1 MASEDVEGW
10 RVAPPMFVCSMCR
23 LMSRDHCRCQAEKL
37 LVELSGFLDVAFAS
51 RRALKT
57 MSLAMVIEDEP
68 EIATFASAVF
78 KRYGLETITVES
90 APEAIE
96 MMQGVRDISVL
107 LLNMTRGREQLELA
121 RLIAA
126 RWPAVQII
134 LMSSHLDSLRD
145 LPPVV
150 FLAKPTTSTA
160 LIAMIRRVISAP
172 PNSPMGGDPGDA
184 IH

>member
-1 MASEDVEGW
+1 
-10 RVAPPMFVCSMCR
+10 MFVCSMCV
-23 LMSRDHCRCQAEKL
+23 LMSRDHCRCMAEKL
-37 LVELSGFLDVAFAS
+37 LVELPSFLDVAPFAN
-51 RRALKT
+51 RRALTT

-68 EIATFASAVF
+68 EIATFACAVF
-78 KRYGLETITVES
+78 KRYGLDTITVES
-90 APEAIE
+90 ASEAIE
-96 MMQGVRDISVL
+96 MMQSVKDISIL
-107 LLNMTRGREQLELA
+107 LLNMTKWREQLALA
-121 RLIAA
+121 RIIAA

-134 LMSSHLDSLRD
+134 LMSSYLDSLRD

-172 PNSPMGGDPGDA
+172 RNSPLGGEPGDS

>member
-1 MASEDVEGW
+1 
-10 RVAPPMFVCSMCR
+10 MFVCSMCR
-23 LMSRDHCRCQAEKL
+23 RISRDHCRCQAEKL
-37 LVELSGFLDVAFAS
+37 LVELSGFLDVAPFAS

-78 KRYGLETITVES
+78 KRYGLDTITVES

-107 LLNMTRGREQLELA
+107 LLNMTKGREQLDLA

-172 PNSPMGGDPGDA
+172 PNSPRGGEPGDP